1 MGVRAPAVPSYGE
14 NFPVFK
20 AQIEKKKKKKREA
33 KRVKKKKKVKR
44 VCSGTAKKR
53 TQS

>member
-20 AQIEKKKKKKREA
+20 AQIEKRSKERQ
-33 KRVKKKKKVKR
+33 KKVKR
-44 VCSGTAKKR
+44 VCTGTAKKR